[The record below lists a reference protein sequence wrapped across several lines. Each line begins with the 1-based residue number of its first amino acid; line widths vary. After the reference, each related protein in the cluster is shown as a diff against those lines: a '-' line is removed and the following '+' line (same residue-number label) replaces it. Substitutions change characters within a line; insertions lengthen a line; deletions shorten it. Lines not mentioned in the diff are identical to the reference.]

1 MKEEKILCKPSGV
14 ISISADLTA
23 IQRKAYN
30 VFLYYA
36 KCAYAKNPAEEFII
50 IPLQELKDMIDDKST
65 DNKHLKESLSG
76 IREAHVEFNS
86 LYKDSA
92 VWSDISLLSEIHI
105 RIHPLNGK
113 GIVVFALPPTIKKN
127 IINNFL
133 YAKIDLLIIKNLKS
147 KYAIILY
154 ELIKDYK
161 NVKIPKMKVEEC
173 KKLFGCGGKYEGRIN
188 QFQKKV
194 LDPACFEINNN
205 PDIYC
210 KINYKITSDG
220 IQFKFKLKQDEKEET
235 SEALKGP
242 ISPPATS
249 ESAIKLPAILP
260 ITKELRNNPDNFVSI
275 GDVFQKYLN
284 KKSQPI

>member
-14 ISISADLTA
+14 ISINADLTA

-86 LYKDSA
+86 LDKDSA

-105 RIHPLNGK
+105 RIQDGK

-127 IINNFL
+127 IINNFI

-161 NVKIPKMKVEEC
+161 NVKIPKMNVEEC
-173 KKLFGCGGKYEGRIN
+173 KKLFGCGGKYKGRIN
-188 QFQKKV
+188 QLQKKV
-194 LDPACFEINNN
+194 LGPACFEINNN
-205 PDIYC
+205 PDIHC
-210 KINYKITSDG
+210 KINYEITSDG

-235 SEALKGP
+235 SATLERP
-242 ISPPATS
+242 ISPPAVS

-260 ITKELRNNPDNFVSI
+260 ITKELRNNPDDFASL
-275 GDVFQKYLN
+275 GDVIQKYLA
-284 KKSQPI
+284 KK